1 MRPYMAHRRHL
12 SGKAALELAV
22 EVGDRAAG
30 DSFFDHQEAVLAEP
44 SALLC
49 VHGRG
54 GVGAGGGQGPASGP
68 FRNWG
73 ILGGNHPVPGAVDRS
88 PCVTF
93 PIRNPTSTHHT
104 TPSGVPY
111 PHAQSFLRVS
121 RAVRKF

>member
-54 GVGAGGGQGPASGP
+54 GECDGVGWGLEAGKAPRAARSATGGS
-68 FRNWG
+68 
-73 ILGGNHPVPGAVDRS
+73 
-88 PCVTF
+88 
-93 PIRNPTSTHHT
+93 
-104 TPSGVPY
+104 
-111 PHAQSFLRVS
+111 
-121 RAVRKF
+121 